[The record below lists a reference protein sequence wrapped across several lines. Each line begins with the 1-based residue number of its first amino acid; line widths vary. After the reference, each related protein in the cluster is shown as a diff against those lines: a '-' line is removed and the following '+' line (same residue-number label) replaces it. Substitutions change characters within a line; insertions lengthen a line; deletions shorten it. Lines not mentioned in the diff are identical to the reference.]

1 MERGKAEITVEYTQ
15 QKLSSTRNIS
25 PFFIKKKNQKLL
37 FNTQK
42 MQKIYYAHYC
52 KELVTVDK
60 TLSLYTLF
68 SVVHNFMD

>member
-25 PFFIKKKNQKLL
+25 PFSYKKKKKLL

>member
-25 PFFIKKKNQKLL
+25 PFSYKKKKQLL